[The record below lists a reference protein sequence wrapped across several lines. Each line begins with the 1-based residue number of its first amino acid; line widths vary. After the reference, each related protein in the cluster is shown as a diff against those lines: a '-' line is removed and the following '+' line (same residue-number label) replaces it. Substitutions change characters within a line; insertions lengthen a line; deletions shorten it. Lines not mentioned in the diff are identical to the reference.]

1 MVDERFP
8 DDISPEDQVTDGIF
22 ISMTAPDE
30 ETEHALTEIVRDLV
44 KGYDLDEET
53 VAACEQEATRQ
64 YDLYMAHS
72 MEGKE
77 FRARV
82 MYRIMKAHLE
92 IKENLGEGHDVFGNW
107 ILDG

>member
-22 ISMTAPDE
+22 ISMTAPDA
-30 ETEHALTEIVRDLV
+30 ETAHALAEIVRDLV
-44 KGYDLDEET
+44 KEYDLDEET
-53 VAACEQEATRQ
+53 VASCEQEATKQ

-82 MYRIMKAHLE
+82 MYRIMKAHME
-92 IKENLGEGHDVFGNW
+92 IKDKLGEGHDVFGNW
-107 ILDG
+107 IFDE